1 MGITVVA
8 ATCAMWFH
16 RNSCLLCSL
25 CLLISCLKISSFTAT
40 RLLQFGKYSVRTRQ
54 FDSVD
59 GRFYPT
65 SPNANS
71 KSFIISPT
79 SPYEEERAMILDNFS
94 QIQMGER
101 KKIGIIGTQL
111 LSESHQQMIELL
123 SYALVLSG
131 NHVYTS
137 GGGNGTNIAV
147 IRGALRACN
156 PDLLTVMLPQSL
168 AMQPSDMQV
177 LLSRVGNLIEM
188 PVNDDMELR
197 EAANLCNAR
206 ILNSVDKALGFAY
219 HDSHVVLASL
229 DEIAPKIEVTRFFL
243 D

>member
-1 MGITVVA
+1 MLTLTLAFLVLGVYLGEFTTPITSFRPTRFGSPKRTTKLSESPEDA
-8 ATCAMWFH
+8 IFSSS
-16 RNSCLLCSL
+16 RN
-25 CLLISCLKISSFTAT
+25 
-40 RLLQFGKYSVRTRQ
+40 
-54 FDSVD
+54 
-59 GRFYPT
+59 P
-65 SPNANS
+65 
-71 KSFIISPT
+71 KSFIISPS
-79 SPYEEERAMILDNFS
+79 SPYEDEELMILDNFS

-111 LSESHQQMIELL
+111 LSDSHQQMIELL

-156 PDLLTVMLPQSL
+156 TDLLTVMLPQSL
-168 AMQPSDMQV
+168 AMQPAEMQV
-177 LLSRVGNLIEM
+177 LLSRVPNLIEM
-188 PVNDDMELR
+188 PVNDEMELK

-206 ILNSVDKALGFAY
+206 ILNCVDKALGFAY
-219 HDSHVVLASL
+219 HDSLTVLSSL
-229 DEIAPKIEVTRFFL
+229 EGVEAKIEVVKFFL